1 MARRTI
7 RGRTSIWLAAIAA
20 LALSACS
27 WWVPSAPL
35 QQRHFPAAAQPADT
49 LVIVLPG
56 LGEDM
61 ADLERSGMAA
71 AIQRGMPNADVTY
84 ALASLRYY
92 FDGGMPRRVHEQ
104 VVVPAKARGYRQ
116 IWLTGAS
123 MGGGGV
129 TMYEREYP
137 GEMTGLVLLAPFMG
151 SSDLL
156 DEIRRA
162 GGLANWQPGPV
173 PAEVTGFNIA
183 REQWRLIQGWS
194 RQPARNRNV
203 WLVCGTQ
210 DSLLPASELI
220 AQVLPADH
228 FFKNQGIHDWTAWV
242 EPTTAI
248 FTRITGARAVELA
261 SH

>member
-1 MARRTI
+1 LASWTI
-7 RGRTSIWLAAIAA
+7 SIPVL
-20 LALSACS
+20 LLTACS
-27 WWVPSAPL
+27 WWVPSKPL
-35 QQRHFPAAAQPADT
+35 ALRHFAAATQPANT

-61 ADLERSGMAA
+61 ADLERSGVAA

-84 ALASLRYY
+84 ALASVRYY
-92 FDGGMPRRVHEQ
+92 FDGGMPKRVHEQ
-104 VVVPAKARGYRQ
+104 VVVPAKARGYRE

-137 GEMTGLVLLAPFMG
+137 GQMTGLVLLAPFMG
-151 SSDLL
+151 SQSLL
-156 DEIRRA
+156 EEIRTA
-162 GGLANWQPGPV
+162 GGLTKWDPGPL
-173 PAEVTGFNIA
+173 PAAVTGFNIA
-183 REQWRLIQGWS
+183 REQWRLVQSWS
-194 RQPARNRNV
+194 REPARNRNV

-220 AQVLPADH
+220 AQMLPADH

-242 EPTTAI
+242 EPTTTI
-248 FTRITGARAVELA
+248 FTRIAGTRATELGGQ
-261 SH
+261 